1 MAKMSEEE
9 LAKKMA
15 TGEINEEDLAAEAK
29 KFAEE
34 YNLTHNG
41 KSCPDKHIN
50 NITPM
55 EFEELVEMFL
65 EYDVDGS
72 DTIDKYEARK
82 ILLDMGMDHEM
93 EKAEVV
99 PSFP

>member
-1 MAKMSEEE
+1 
-9 LAKKMA
+9 
-15 TGEINEEDLAAEAK
+15 
-29 KFAEE
+29 
-34 YNLTHNG
+34 
-41 KSCPDKHIN
+41 
-50 NITPM
+50 M